1 MIEDTVDDADLAALE
16 LERYGYT
23 LERRR
28 VQTEPELIAALAS
41 LTPDVVL
48 TDFSM
53 PTLDPERVLELIAE
67 QGVDAPVV
75 LLSGAISQGQ
85 ALDLLRQGAS
95 DFVEKGQLERLGPA
109 VQNACEQARVHGES
123 DGSRGEL
130 AASEARYRALF
141 DDAPDGILLMEGD
154 RIADCNARALAIH
167 ARERADL
174 IGRSVES
181 ISPAHQADGVP
192 SGEKARAFVEAAL
205 AGATQAFEW
214 EVIRGDGQQVTV
226 EVVLGRIDHNGNTH
240 LHAIVRDITARRRAE
255 AERRMLSRAIEQAA
269 EAIFVTD
276 ATETIEY
283 VNPAFERITGYSG
296 HEVQGYTPNF
306 LCSGQGDKGTR
317 ARLRAAIEAGEA
329 FEGVLV
335 NRRRDGALYY
345 ADMSVAPV
353 RSETGALTHFIASQL
368 DISDKLR
375 AEHELARIAYYDP
388 VTDLPNRTLL
398 MDRLHQLLNQ
408 RERHGGDLAVL
419 QIDLDN
425 FARVNDSWG
434 HSGGDHAL
442 HTVGERLA
450 ALVDTD
456 MPLARVGNDGFV
468 VVAHL
473 GPQSDTAERWIERIQ
488 TAITPPMT
496 HDGDEIAITATIGI
510 ALAPQ
515 DAEQAETLIEHAET
529 ALNRARQQGPGE
541 FAFYRPA
548 MNAEARH
555 ALALERDLRQAL
567 ERDEFHL
574 AYQPQVD
581 VQSGRIAGAE
591 ALLRWRHPERGT
603 VSPAE
608 FIPLLER
615 SGLIV
620 AVGQWVIEQAC
631 RRISEWQPRL
641 KTASGD
647 SARIAVNLSLVQ
659 FERQDLVAIVR
670 AGLERTGAD
679 PRHLEVE
686 LTETSLAQHPQA
698 AARTL
703 QALRDL
709 GVTVALDD
717 FGVGYSSLSY
727 LQRFPID
734 VVKIDR
740 VFVQGI
746 TEDAGDAAILR
757 AVLDLGH
764 SRQMRTVAEGAETR
778 QHIAA
783 LLAEGC
789 RHVQGFYFSPP
800 LAGRDFDALLDHDPA
815 FPAHAAAT
823 EADPE
828 AAAAETAR

>member
-28 VQTEPELIAALAS
+28 VQTEPQLIAALAS

-48 TDFSM
+48 ADFSM

-109 VQNACEQARVHGES
+109 VQHACEQARVHGES

-141 DDAPDGILLMEGD
+141 EDAPDGILLMEGD
-154 RIADCNARALAIH
+154 RIADCNARSLAIH

-174 IGRSVES
+174 IGRSIAS

-205 AGATQAFEW
+205 AGATQTFEW

-276 ATETIEY
+276 ATEAIEY

-296 HEVQGYTPNF
+296 HEVQGYTPHF
-306 LCSGQGDKGTR
+306 LYSNQGDKGTR
-317 ARLRAAIEAGEA
+317 ARLHAAIEAGEA

-353 RSETGALTHFIASQL
+353 RSETGAITHFIASHL

-408 RERHGGDLAVL
+408 RQRHGGDLAVL

-434 HSGGDHAL
+434 HSGGDYAL

-456 MPLARVGNDGFV
+456 MPVARVGNDGFV

-473 GPQSDTAERWIERIQ
+473 GPQSDTAERWSERIQ
-488 TAITPPMT
+488 TAITPRIT
-496 HDGDEIAITATIGI
+496 YHGDEIAITATMGI

-515 DAEQAETLIEHAET
+515 DADQAETLIEHAET
-529 ALNRARQQGPGE
+529 ALNRARQQAPGE

-574 AYQPQVD
+574 TYQPQVD

-631 RRISEWQPRL
+631 RRIGEWQPRL

-670 AGLERTGAD
+670 TGLERTGAD

-800 LAGRDFDALLDHDPA
+800 LAGGDFDAMLDHDPA
-815 FPAHAAAT
+815 FPAHAVAT
-823 EADPE
+823 AGAVESG
-828 AAAAETAR
+828 AAETAH